1 MGGVLRDFHAGS
13 RALTAIIPTVAVR
26 QVHTTP
32 TVRMMV
38 LLGAAMAKSDV
49 VIRTYKHNCD
59 TRQHVMNDGKLA
71 KTPHFSY

>member
-1 MGGVLRDFHAGS
+1 M
-13 RALTAIIPTVAVR
+13 AVR